1 MGSVKKLKGYEGHVK
16 IDENGE
22 IEESSNIENLSKLVE
37 LIKFNLKK
45 GNEEAK
51 QLGFNKLNGFAMFG
65 SNKSLTFMKGL
76 AIVVDNDK
84 ADWQDLFTYYT
95 YNKTFIITGGVLV
108 LLSILLF
115 YYGLLT
121 PMFNFMAPEP
131 RIYIPTI
138 LLLIGVIFLILS
150 KSTFSY
156 RLE

>member
-1 MGSVKKLKGYEGHVK
+1 MDNIKKLKGYVGHIKINEEGK
-16 IDENGE
+16 
-22 IEESSNIENLSKLVE
+22 IEESSNIDYPSKLVDI
-37 LIKFNLKK
+37 IKFNLKK

-51 QLGFNKLNGFAMFG
+51 ELGFNKINGFAMFG
-65 SNKSLTFMKGL
+65 SDKSLTFMKGL
-76 AIVVDNDK
+76 AIVVDNEK

-95 YNKTFIITGGVLV
+95 YNKTFIITGVVLV
-108 LLSILLF
+108 ILSILLF

-121 PMFNFMAPEP
+121 SVFNFMAPEP

-138 LLLIGVIFLILS
+138 LLLIGVIFLALS

>member
-1 MGSVKKLKGYEGHVK
+1 MKGYVGHIKINEEGK
-16 IDENGE
+16 
-22 IEESSNIENLSKLVE
+22 IEESSNIDYPSKLVDI
-37 LIKFNLKK
+37 IKFNLKK

-51 QLGFNKLNGFAMFG
+51 ELGFNKINGFAMFG
-65 SNKSLTFMKGL
+65 SDKSLTFMKGL
-76 AIVVDNDK
+76 AIVVDNEK

-95 YNKTFIITGGVLV
+95 YNKTFIITGVVLV
-108 LLSILLF
+108 ILSILLF

-121 PMFNFMAPEP
+121 SVFNFMAPEP

-138 LLLIGVIFLILS
+138 LLLIGVIFLALS

>member
-1 MGSVKKLKGYEGHVK
+1 MGDIKKLKGYVGHIKINEEGK
-16 IDENGE
+16 
-22 IEESSNIENLSKLVE
+22 IEESSNIDYSSKLVDI
-37 LIKFNLKK
+37 IKFNLKK

-51 QLGFNKLNGFAMFG
+51 ELGFNKINGFAMFG
-65 SNKSLTFMKGL
+65 SDKSLTFMKGL
-76 AIVVDNDK
+76 AIVVDNEK

-95 YNKTFIITGGVLV
+95 YNKTFIITGVVLV
-108 LLSILLF
+108 ILSILLF

-121 PMFNFMAPEP
+121 SVFNFMAPEP

-138 LLLIGVIFLILS
+138 LLLIGVIFLALS